1 MTTPARPPRPPAGAG
16 RSPRLLCFSGYTDN
30 LRAGALADGL
40 RRAGWQVTESRG
52 RGRRS
57 TPWELLATLVPNCW
71 LALRAD
77 ADVALGC
84 KPHPNVTLPLLICR
98 RRGMATWLDVDDLDH
113 AYRTGLAAR
122 VVSWVQRPFP
132 RRADVVSY
140 HHPLL
145 RTHLVESL
153 GCDGDRTLAVAQGVH
168 VDRFARP
175 RAPLAAHDGRPRAVF
190 AAHLNLA
197 CDLEVVLEAWPAV
210 LARRPEAVLSVVGG
224 GARLGEFRQRVAD
237 LGLDRSVQLVGE
249 VRPAEVPAYLAGAD
263 VAVAWAT
270 DRPVNL
276 HRCSLKLREYLAA
289 GLPVVC
295 NDVGELGGY
304 GDVTYQVRTPEAL
317 AAEVVRIFDGE
328 GDGREDAGRRLAAT
342 LDWQPIVA
350 RAGAEVATRLGLPSP
365 PPAPAP
371 SRPPAPPAAAPP
383 APDPVPVAISRPA
396 KD

>member
-1 MTTPARPPRPPAGAG
+1 M
-16 RSPRLLCFSGYTDN
+16 
-30 LRAGALADGL
+30 
-40 RRAGWQVTESRG
+40 
-52 RGRRS
+52 
-57 TPWELLATLVPNCW
+57 
-71 LALRAD
+71 
-77 ADVALGC
+77 
-84 KPHPNVTLPLLICR
+84 
-98 RRGMATWLDVDDLDH
+98 
-113 AYRTGLAAR
+113 
-122 VVSWVQRPFP
+122 
-132 RRADVVSY
+132 
-140 HHPLL
+140 
-145 RTHLVESL
+145 
-153 GCDGDRTLAVAQGVH
+153 
-168 VDRFARP
+168 
-175 RAPLAAHDGRPRAVF
+175 
-190 AAHLNLA
+190 
-197 CDLEVVLEAWPAV
+197 
-210 LARRPEAVLSVVGG
+210 
-224 GARLGEFRQRVAD
+224 AD
-237 LGLDRSVQLVGE
+237 LGLDGSVELVGE

-371 SRPPAPPAAAPP
+371 ARPAAPP
-383 APDPVPVAISRPA
+383 APDPVPVSISRPA